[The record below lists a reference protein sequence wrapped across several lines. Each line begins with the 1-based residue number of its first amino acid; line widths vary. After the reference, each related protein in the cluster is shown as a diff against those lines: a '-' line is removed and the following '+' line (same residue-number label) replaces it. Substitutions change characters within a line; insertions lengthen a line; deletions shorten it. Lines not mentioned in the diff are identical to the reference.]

1 MARHTAIAGEQND
14 GGEGLQ
20 DAQGSH
26 ESRVVP
32 VAMTV
37 KNDRVQRLVGGEFK
51 RTRIVIGSEHLVT
64 IRAQHVRRFR
74 ETAGEVIQAQN
85 RRHKNLLLSSRPGF
99 RLNTDPRHPELDQ
112 VEQSL
117 QAHAALEHADQI
129 VDREADLLA
138 GLNQP
143 LDSGVNIFVMRL
155 VAVSTS
161 VACWRS

>member
-1 MARHTAIAGEQND
+1 
-14 GGEGLQ
+14 
-20 DAQGSH
+20 
-26 ESRVVP
+26 VP
-32 VAMTV
+32 
-37 KNDRVQRLVGGEFK
+37 RL
-51 RTRIVIGSEHLVT
+51 
-64 IRAQHVRRFR
+64 R
-74 ETAGEVIQAQN
+74 ETAREVIQAQN
-85 RRHKNLLLSSRPGF
+85 RGHKNLLLSSDPGF

-117 QAHAALEHADQI
+117 QAHAALDHADQI

-143 LDSGVNIFVMRL
+143 LDSGVNIFVMRF